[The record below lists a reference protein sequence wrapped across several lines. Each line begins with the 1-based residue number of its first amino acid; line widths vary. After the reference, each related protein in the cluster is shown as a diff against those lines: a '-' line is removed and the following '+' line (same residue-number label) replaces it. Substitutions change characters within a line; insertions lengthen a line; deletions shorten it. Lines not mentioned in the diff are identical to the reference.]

1 MIKYKK
7 LKRYQHGELVDTG
20 EWGLEITGAQDL
32 SDEIEPGEIVEVR
45 KSNGSIKREMIGRII
60 CKKDGYLL
68 CTIDRQ
74 GFSRPNYS
82 EIDYREGRDGGKAPF
97 LLY

>member
-1 MIKYKK
+1 LIQYKK

-20 EWGLEITGAQDL
+20 EWGLEITGDQDL
-32 SDEIEPGEIVEVR
+32 IDEIEPGETVEVR
-45 KSNGSIKREMIGRII
+45 KSNGAVKREMLGRII
-60 CKKDGYLL
+60 CKKGDYML

-74 GFSRPNYS
+74 APWRPNYS
-82 EIDYREGRDGGKAPF
+82 EIDYREGRGGKAPF